1 MTSEAVSSAMHHSV
15 GSSGMRKTG
24 ARVALA
30 DMVES
35 LRSIRVALV
44 FGWQDV
50 AQRYRRS
57 RIGAFWLTLNTAIF
71 IAAIGLIFGTLFR
84 APAGEFLPYLGVSI
98 IVWNFLSTTIAEG
111 CTTFIASE
119 GIILQVRMPLFIHII
134 RTLWRNVI
142 ILGHNIVI
150 FPVVLF
156 LVGDFL
162 DWKALLAVPGL
173 LLLILNLAW
182 LTLVCALICTRFR
195 DMTQVFTNFLQ
206 VMFYLTPVMWMTRTL
221 PERVPSLVYEVNP
234 FYHLLQLVRMPLLGE
249 YPDGISWIVALGVA
263 VVGWTWAIIFFGKY
277 RWRVAYWL

>member
-84 APAGEFLPYLGVSI
+84 APAGEFLDNTSGK
-98 IVWNFLSTTIAEG
+98 N
-111 CTTFIASE
+111 
-119 GIILQVRMPLFIHII
+119 
-134 RTLWRNVI
+134 
-142 ILGHNIVI
+142 
-150 FPVVLF
+150 
-156 LVGDFL
+156 
-162 DWKALLAVPGL
+162 
-173 LLLILNLAW
+173 
-182 LTLVCALICTRFR
+182 
-195 DMTQVFTNFLQ
+195 
-206 VMFYLTPVMWMTRTL
+206 
-221 PERVPSLVYEVNP
+221 
-234 FYHLLQLVRMPLLGE
+234 
-249 YPDGISWIVALGVA
+249 A
-263 VVGWTWAIIFFGKY
+263 VVYTHHQDIVEKCHYPWS
-277 RWRVAYWL
+277 